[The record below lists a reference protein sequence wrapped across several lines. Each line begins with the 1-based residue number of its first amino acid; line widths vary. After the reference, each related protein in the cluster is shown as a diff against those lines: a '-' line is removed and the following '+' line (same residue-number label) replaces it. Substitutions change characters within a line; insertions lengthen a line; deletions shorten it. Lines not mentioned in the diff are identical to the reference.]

1 MDETDRVNVTQKI
14 IREVHERLVGAT
26 VDIEYLNCVNFET
39 KKCNDFML
47 KEMKLS
53 LHLRLTVCQIST
65 A

>member
-14 IREVHERLVGAT
+14 IREVHERLVGVA

-39 KKCNDFML
+39 KKYNDFML
-47 KEMKLS
+47 KVMKLS